1 VLLYEMIMGEPPY
14 VERHAPMK
22 LFTAILRGGL
32 PEGWRRTGLSAP
44 AAELCAALLQ
54 RDAAARLGAVR
65 EGAMEGG
72 QLALKWHDFFGKRH
86 DFDWLALEMRQ
97 LEPPTVPE
105 LSGPF
110 DVSHFD
116 PAADDPVHLERAFST
131 HVDHAT
137 ATNVSSEWQV
147 ARGQSI
153 KLLH

>member
-1 VLLYEMIMGEPPY
+1 
-14 VERHAPMK
+14 
-22 LFTAILRGGL
+22 
-32 PEGWRRTGLSAP
+32 
-44 AAELCAALLQ
+44 
-54 RDAAARLGAVR
+54 
-65 EGAMEGG
+65 MEGG
-72 QLALKWHDFFGKRH
+72 QLALKSHDFFGKRH

-131 HVDHAT
+131 HVDHHHVT